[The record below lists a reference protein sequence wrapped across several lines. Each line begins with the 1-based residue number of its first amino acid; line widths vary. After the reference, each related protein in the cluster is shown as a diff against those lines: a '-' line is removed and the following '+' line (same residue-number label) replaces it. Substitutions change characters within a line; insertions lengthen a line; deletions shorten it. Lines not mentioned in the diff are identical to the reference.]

1 MTSSPIPTLVHRAED
16 DSVLEELFQ
25 PAREA
30 GDVLTPLALNI
41 LWLAVVF
48 SLVFE
53 TIKLFFWLVRRLLML
68 ALPVKKVEAG
78 GEEGDGAQGDGAPH
92 S

>member
-1 MTSSPIPTLVHRAED
+1 VHRAED

-48 SLVFE
+48 TLVFE
-53 TIKLFFWLVRRLLML
+53 TTKLFFWLVQRLLMRYVSGTRLRRGYL
-68 ALPVKKVEAG
+68 AIIG
-78 GEEGDGAQGDGAPH
+78 
-92 S
+92 